1 MSRSKNTIKKSDISS
16 APIKVKYSATY
27 ASQSLLDYGITTNR
41 GTNIV
46 SPSPGLPFIKRN
58 KYAVIRQLYYQ
69 NYITGSLIGSA
80 SYWDPSIQST
90 GASGSLDDDNRYFPT
105 ATGSNIGFFAI
116 PSRQFGEQM
125 SRRTVRIASTDGT
138 SYNIIDDG
146 NGNIIDTFNNNVH
159 VGNVLYAQGIIT
171 FTNEDYAC
179 LVADPSF
186 DFTLSTLIAASPSPT
201 PTVSSTPGASK
212 SPTPTPTKTATP
224 SPTIGA
230 SKSATPSLTPSKTPS
245 KTPSR
250 SVASSVSPTPTIT
263 PTRTLTPTPTST
275 PTPTPSI
282 PSVQGEIYIF
292 GFNDG
297 SSNVIAT
304 GEILAG
310 SVADDLTFTGAIT
323 KYTGTNCAGTNLGA
337 CGFSTEI
344 VYGGLSTELLIPS
357 GSAYPQFYNSNPIC
371 DNGSGI
377 YTGNSWKP
385 TTLKVNGISITSS
398 PQNVTIGGKTYKIT
412 GYNQCS
418 NIV

>member
-69 NYITGSLIGSA
+69 NYITGSIIGSA

-90 GASGSLDDDNRYFPT
+90 GASGSLDDDNRYFPS

-125 SRRTVRIASTDGT
+125 SRRTVNIASTDGT

-146 NGNIIDTFNNNVH
+146 NGNIVDTFNNNVH

-171 FTNEDYAC
+171 FTNEDYVC
-179 LVADPSF
+179 LLADPSF
-186 DFTLSTLIAASPSPT
+186 DFTLSTLVAASPSPT

-212 SPTPTPTKTATP
+212 SPTPSITATP
-224 SPTIGA
+224 TVTPSVTPSRGA
-230 SKSATPSLTPSKTPS
+230 SPSATPSKTPS
-245 KTPSR
+245 KTPS
-250 SVASSVSPTPTIT
+250 VSIT
-263 PTRTLTPTPTST
+263 PTKTV
-275 PTPTPSI
+275 TPSI
-282 PSVQGEIYIF
+282 TPTKTVTPSVTATPSISPSLPVVQGNIYVF

-297 SSNVIAT
+297 SGNVKVT
-304 GEILAG
+304 GEITAG
-310 SVADDLTFTGAIT
+310 SVADDLTFTGTIT
-323 KYTGTNCAGTNLGA
+323 KYTGTSCNGTNLGG
-337 CGFSTEI
+337 CGFSTDI
-344 VYGGLSTELLIPS
+344 VYGGLSTELFIPS
-357 GSAYPQFYNSNPIC
+357 GSAYPQFYDSNPIC

-377 YTGNSWKP
+377 YTANSWKP
-385 TTLKVNGISITSS
+385 TTLRLNGINITSS
-398 PQNVTIGGKTYKIT
+398 PQDITISGKVYRIT

-418 NIV
+418 NIL

>member
-58 KYAVIRQLYYQ
+58 KYAVIKQLYYQ
-69 NYITGSLIGSA
+69 NYITGSIIGSA

-90 GASGSLDDDNRYFPT
+90 GASGSLDDDNRYFPS

-125 SRRTVRIASTDGT
+125 SRRTVNIASTDGT

-146 NGNIIDTFNNNVH
+146 NGNIVDTFNNNVH

-171 FTNEDYAC
+171 FTNEDYVC

-186 DFTLSTLIAASPSPT
+186 DFTLSTIIAASPSPSVTISITPGLTQT
-201 PTVSSTPGASK
+201 PTVTPSK
-212 SPTPTPTKTATP
+212 TPSITPSITPTKTT
-224 SPTIGA
+224 
-230 SKSATPSLTPSKTPS
+230 TPSKTPS
-245 KTPSR
+245 KTVSKTPSTT
-250 SVASSVSPTPTIT
+250 VSITPSITPSITIT
-263 PTRTLTPTPTST
+263 PTVTQTPTVTV
-275 PTPTPSI
+275 TPSTSNSI
-282 PSVQGEIYIF
+282 IQAKILVY
-292 GFNDG
+292 GFNNG
-297 SSNVIAT
+297 SGDVKVT
-304 GEILAG
+304 GEITSG
-310 SVADDLTFTGAIT
+310 SIADDLTITGQII
-323 KYTGTNCAGTNLGA
+323 KYTGTSCNGTNLGA
-337 CGFSTEI
+337 CIFRTDVFYNS
-344 VYGGLSTELLIPS
+344 LSTELFIPS
-357 GSAYPQFYNSNPIC
+357 GSAYPQFYDSNPIC

-377 YTGNSWKP
+377 YTANSWKP
-385 TTLKVNGISITSS
+385 SVLSLNGTNITSS
-398 PQNVTIGGKTYKIT
+398 PQDITVNGKVYRIT

-418 NIV
+418 NIL

>member
-69 NYITGSLIGSA
+69 NYITGSIIGSA

-90 GASGSLDDDNRYFPT
+90 GASGSLDDDNRYFPS

-125 SRRTVRIASTDGT
+125 SRRTVNIASTDGT

-146 NGNIIDTFNNNVH
+146 NGNIVDTFNNNVH

-171 FTNEDYAC
+171 FTNEDYVC
-179 LVADPSF
+179 LLADPSF
-186 DFTLSTLIAASPSPT
+186 DFTLSTLVAASPSPT

-212 SPTPTPTKTATP
+212 SPTPSITRTPTVTP
-224 SPTIGA
+224 SVTPSRGA
-230 SKSATPSLTPSKTPS
+230 SPSATPSKTPS
-245 KTPSR
+245 KTPSI
-250 SVASSVSPTPTIT
+250 SIT
-263 PTRTLTPTPTST
+263 PTKTVTPSITRTPTVTPSVTAT

-282 PSVQGEIYIF
+282 PAIQAKILVY
-292 GFNDG
+292 GFNNG
-297 SSNVIAT
+297 SGDVKVT
-304 GEILAG
+304 GEITSG
-310 SVADDLTFTGAIT
+310 SIADDLTITGQII
-323 KYTGTNCAGTNLGA
+323 KYTGTSCNGTNLGA
-337 CGFSTEI
+337 CIFRTDVFYNS
-344 VYGGLSTELLIPS
+344 LSTELFIPL
-357 GSAYPQFYNSNPIC
+357 GSAYPQFYDSNPIC
-371 DNGSGI
+371 TNGTGI
-377 YTGNSWKP
+377 STGNSWKP
-385 TTLKVNGISITSS
+385 SVLSLNGTNITSS
-398 PQNVTIGGKTYKIT
+398 PQNITINGRLYEIT

-418 NIV
+418 NIL